1 MNYSNIINILKESN
15 IQRLCQ
21 VGAISLL
28 LFLGAC
34 SKRYHEF
41 PIFTPFEF
49 AEHENNGVGRFKSS
63 YLVEQMN
70 EHYRG
75 TNPGPIGV
83 ATFVNVDDLYT
94 TSTFGRVY
102 AEQVMSELS
111 MNGFDVVELR
121 HADAL
126 QFLGANGEFALSRD
140 VGMVRKARDL
150 GGVVVGTYA
159 VSPVRVYVN
168 ARLLDPSTSV
178 VMAAGSV
185 EMQKSRELAR
195 LLRGG
200 TFPGSLERIPV
211 KHLGLST
218 YPMQQNP
225 YQYQSQLWKAEESY
239 LPQLNTPAEGLGVAP
254 QFGTGAAE

>member
-1 MNYSNIINILKESN
+1 MILLFL
-15 IQRLCQ
+15 I
-21 VGAISLL
+21 LL
-28 LFLGAC
+28 LFTGC
-34 SKRYHEF
+34 SKRFHSF
-41 PIFTPFEF
+41 PVYTPFNFGEQ
-49 AEHENNGVGRFKSS
+49 ENQGVGRFKSS
-63 YLVEQMN
+63 YLVQQIDEL
-70 EHYRG
+70 YRG

-102 AEQVMSELS
+102 SEQVMSELA
-111 MNGFDVVELR
+111 MNGFDVIELR
-121 HADAL
+121 HSDAL

-140 VGMVRKARDL
+140 VSQVKRMRDL

-168 ARLLDPSTSV
+168 ARMIDPSSSV
-178 VMAAGSV
+178 VLAAGSV
-185 EMQKSRELAR
+185 EMQKSKEIAR

-218 YPMQQNP
+218 YPLQPNP
-225 YQYQSQLWKAEESY
+225 YQQQSQIWRQEEAFMPK
-239 LPQLNTPAEGLGVAP
+239 LDTPPAHIGVAP
-254 QFGTGAAE
+254 QFGMPQGAQ